1 MNFPQGG
8 MVAGGRELLTLM
20 RNAPNL
26 GTVDRKDYA
35 PMDRLSEMEAF
46 VRVVDLGGFTDAARK
61 MGLSKSAVS
70 KHVASLEDRLGARL
84 LNRTTRRVSPTEI
97 GLAFYDRAIRVLAEA
112 EEADAMVSSMQ
123 DAPRGELR
131 ISAPVSFGLRRLAP
145 AVAEFLRRYPDISV
159 HMVLDDRFVELVAEG
174 YDLAI
179 RIGELPD
186 STLRARKLSDS
197 QARLVASPGYLAERG
212 EPTTLQELSDHQ
224 LLHYSNQS
232 SGNFWRLQ
240 GPGGQERQVR
250 AVGRLTVNNG
260 DALRTAA
267 IDGLGVAFLPD
278 FIIGDALE
286 TGALK
291 EVLPDTRRAPL
302 GVFAV
307 YPEGRF
313 PQPKLRAFIDF
324 LVESLKPV

>member
-1 MNFPQGG
+1 
-8 MVAGGRELLTLM
+8 
-20 RNAPNL
+20 
-26 GTVDRKDYA
+26 
-35 PMDRLSEMEAF
+35 MDRLNEMEAF

-84 LNRTTRRVSPTEI
+84 LNRTTRRVSPTDI

-112 EEADAMVSSMQ
+112 READAMVSAMQ

-131 ISAPVSFGLRRLAP
+131 VSAPVSFGTRVLAP
-145 AVAEFLRRYPDISV
+145 AVASFLRAYPDIGV

-179 RIGELPD
+179 RVGELPD
-186 STLRARKLSDS
+186 SSLRARKLAEAD
-197 QARLVASPGYLAERG
+197 LHVVASPVYLAEHG
-212 EPTTLQELSDHQ
+212 TPGSLAELADHN
-224 LLHYSNQS
+224 LLHYSNLS

-267 IDGLGVAFLPD
+267 EQGLGIAMLPS
-278 FIIGDALE
+278 FILGDAVE
-286 TGALK
+286 TGTLV
-291 EVLPDTRRAPL
+291 ELLPEAKRPPM

-307 YPEGRF
+307 YPQGRF
-313 PQPKLRAFIDF
+313 PQPKLRVFIDH
-324 LVESLKPV
+324 LVEALKPD